1 MKARRWD
8 SRDEADDEI
17 AGRKQE
23 CAGAVFPNVFESELE
38 LAVGAKFQ
46 AVLSKR
52 GAVIYLDAEADR
64 SKVELRAT

>member
-23 CAGAVFPNVFESELE
+23 CAGAVFPNVFESELK
-38 LAVGAKFQ
+38 LAVGPEFQ

-52 GAVIYLDAEADR
+52 SGAWPARSPEAATP
-64 SKVELRAT
+64 RAAAA